1 VYFALMQRIGC
12 RIEEMRD
19 HQRPHP
25 GVFIDL
31 VVDLHRGRPGASS
44 PLNAKAPDEPG
55 LLTNLIKS
63 RQCR

>member
-31 VVDLHRGRPGASS
+31 VVDLHQGAARRVLAPQRKSPGRAGAFDR
-44 PLNAKAPDEPG
+44 P
-55 LLTNLIKS
+55 
-63 RQCR
+63 